1 MEHSKYGDDF
11 NVGDVY
17 TTAAITVT
25 ETHVVNWAGLTMDFY
40 PLHIDKEYAAGTQ
53 FGQRLVH
60 GPMIFGIAVGLV
72 SKEGF
77 AGDAAVF
84 IDDTVRVVVEVLD
97 QQQTSKPDKGIQVWR
112 YTVKNQREEDVMVFD
127 YKMMFHMRV

>member
-40 PLHIDKEYAAGTQ
+40 PLHVDKEYAAGTQ
-53 FGQRLVH
+53 FGHRLVH
-60 GPMIFGIAVGLV
+60 GPLIFGVAVGLV

-77 AGDAAVF
+77 AGDAAVAWF
-84 IDDTVRVVVEVLD
+84 PRHPYSSTYRNKAGLWM
-97 QQQTSKPDKGIQVWR
+97 KAHK
-112 YTVKNQREEDVMVFD
+112 QRTTYHWKEA
-127 YKMMFHMRV
+127 